1 MGFRPLHVFPLS
13 SVPLYTHYL
22 SFFVSCLSVFMS
34 WHPILSLSLSR
45 ARTSVVPGHLASF
58 ISTAYTRSV
67 LSSFHILI
75 CLFVLRLFLWEACCL
90 AGGGDRVCGIT
101 ANEGVHILW

>member
-34 WHPILSLSLSR
+34 WHPILSLSLSLSR
-45 ARTSVVPGHLASF
+45 AHIGCPWSLGFFHFNRIHPVGL
-58 ISTAYTRSV
+58 V
-67 LSSFHILI
+67 LLSYSH
-75 CLFVLRLFLWEACCL
+75 LFVCFAPLLVGGVLFSR
-90 AGGGDRVCGIT
+90 GR
-101 ANEGVHILW
+101 